1 MYARHRKLSL
11 TTHIISSVGWLGA
24 VTVFLAFAVVGI
36 TSSDA
41 KVVRGTYIVMDVT
54 AWVVLVPLSL
64 ASLVTGLM
72 QSLGTRWG
80 LLRHYWVL
88 AKLGI
93 NLIATVVLL
102 MYTETLSG
110 FARIAR
116 APAGAAGT
124 EALKDPSPVV
134 HGALALVL
142 LVVATVLSVYKPR
155 GMTPYG
161 RRKAALV

>member
-1 MYARHRKLSL
+1 MLARYRRVSL
-11 TTHIISSVGWLGA
+11 TAHIISSVGWLGA
-24 VTVFLAFAVVGI
+24 VTAFLAFAIVGI

-41 KVVRGTYIVMDVT
+41 EVVRSTYIMMDVT

-93 NLIATVVLL
+93 NVIATVVLL
-102 MYTETLSG
+102 MYTDTLSG
-110 FARIAR
+110 LARAAR
-116 APAGAAGT
+116 APADAGGI
-124 EALKDPSPVV
+124 EALNDPSPVL
-134 HGALALVL
+134 HGALALGL
-142 LVVATVLSVYKPR
+142 LVVASVLSVYKPR